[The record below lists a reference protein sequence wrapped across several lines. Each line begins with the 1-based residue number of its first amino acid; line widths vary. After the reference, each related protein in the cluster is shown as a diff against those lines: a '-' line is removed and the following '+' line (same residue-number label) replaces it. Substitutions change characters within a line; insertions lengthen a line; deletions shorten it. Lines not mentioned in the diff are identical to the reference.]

1 MAVPRSGMTMRERQL
16 ADELHRIRSTYSFN
30 LGLLLTE
37 SFIRKPWKIILL
49 PFSFVKLNIDFI
61 RGRRSLNK
69 ELSQHSL
76 TVDSNCLVLF
86 STSEE
91 GRASLERCAVFAQQ
105 WMQDGDKKAVI
116 ITPHQDAG
124 QFVSKGTLVYPI
136 TDPKLLEKQQR
147 GEWNAQCE
155 QLLANVLQTHRP
167 ANAFFDG
174 PFPYRGV
181 LDCIQLM
188 ESTTW
193 HWIRPEGVR
202 DAVVAARRD
211 DFLNLVEFGFGDK
224 GTINMTKQAPSKIQ
238 SNVQRT
244 ILDGRNYGQRE
255 NSKLGKFDLQML
267 NDKEINIVGL
277 EEWYENRCGI
287 LRSRDTSQLLGA
299 ILPPNIEAIATM
311 MGANVPTLCIYNEH
325 TNKSTLTKLR
335 QTTQRLPIMF
345 SHEKDSAQ
353 IKNSLHTMIM
363 EHQNMRNTGGSV
375 QGTDWISQI
384 LSVN

>member
-37 SFIRKPWKIILL
+37 SFIRKPWKIFLL

-61 RGRRSLNK
+61 RSRRSINK
-69 ELSQHSL
+69 QPSQHSL
-76 TVDSNCLVLF
+76 TLDSNCLLLF

-91 GRASLERCAVFAQQ
+91 GRSSLERCAVFAQQ

-147 GEWNAQCE
+147 GEWNVQCE
-155 QLLANVLQTHRP
+155 QLLGNVLQTHRP

-202 DAVVAARRD
+202 GAVVAARRD
-211 DFLNLVEFGFGDK
+211 DFVNLVEFGFGEK
-224 GTINMTKQAPSKIQ
+224 GSINMTKQAPNKIQ
-238 SNVQRT
+238 SNVQHT

-255 NSKLGKFDLQML
+255 NSKLSKFDLQTL
-267 NDKEINIVGL
+267 IDEEINVVGL
-277 EEWYENRCGI
+277 EEWYENRGGI
-287 LRSRDTSQLLGA
+287 LSSRDISQLLGA
-299 ILPPNIEAIATM
+299 ILPPNIEAVATM

-325 TNKSTLTKLR
+325 TNKSTLAKLR

-353 IKNSLHTMIM
+353 IKNSLRTLIM
-363 EHQNMRNTGGSV
+363 KHQNMRNTGDSV

>member
-1 MAVPRSGMTMRERQL
+1 MAVPRSGMTMREQQL
-16 ADELHRIRSTYSFN
+16 AEELRRIRSTYSFN

-61 RGRRSLNK
+61 RGKRGINK
-69 ELSQHSL
+69 ELTQHSL

-91 GRASLERCAVFAQQ
+91 GYASLERCAVFAQQ
-105 WMQDGDKKAVI
+105 WMQDSDKKAVI

-174 PFPYRGV
+174 PYPYRGV

-202 DAVVAARRD
+202 DAVVAARSD

-224 GTINMTKQAPSKIQ
+224 GDINMTKQAPSKIQ

-255 NSKLGKFDLQML
+255 NSKLGKFDLQTL
-267 NDKEINIVGL
+267 IDKEINIVGL

-325 TNKSTLTKLR
+325 SNRSTLTKLR

-353 IKNSLHTMIM
+353 IKNSLDKMIM

>member
-1 MAVPRSGMTMRERQL
+1 
-16 ADELHRIRSTYSFN
+16 
-30 LGLLLTE
+30 
-37 SFIRKPWKIILL
+37 
-49 PFSFVKLNIDFI
+49 
-61 RGRRSLNK
+61 
-69 ELSQHSL
+69 
-76 TVDSNCLVLF
+76 
-86 STSEE
+86 
-91 GRASLERCAVFAQQ
+91 
-105 WMQDGDKKAVI
+105 
-116 ITPHQDAG
+116 
-124 QFVSKGTLVYPI
+124 
-136 TDPKLLEKQQR
+136 
-147 GEWNAQCE
+147 
-155 QLLANVLQTHRP
+155 
-167 ANAFFDG
+167 
-174 PFPYRGV
+174 
-181 LDCIQLM
+181 M
-188 ESTTW
+188 ESTIW

-224 GTINMTKQAPSKIQ
+224 GAINMTKQAPSKIQ

-255 NSKLGKFDLQML
+255 NSKLGKFDLQTL
-267 NDKEINIVGL
+267 IEKEINIVGL